1 MPHSTNLSILSLLYI
16 YITLSVLNKEGTQK
30 ENKVFVTSE
39 DLVFV
44 ANHYL
49 VWIANK
55 MQTHFL
61 PVLG

>member
-1 MPHSTNLSILSLLYI
+1 MPSPINLSILNLHHIS
-16 YITLSVLNKEGTQK
+16 LSVLNEKGTQK
-30 ENKVFVTSE
+30 ENEVFVTSE

-49 VWIANK
+49 VWVANK

-61 PVLG
+61 PVFG